1 MTAGKT
7 YSIPEKIKESTHITP
22 EKYQQ
27 MYQASVEDP
36 SAFWA
41 EQADFLDWYTN
52 PLKSQNTTFSKDEV
66 SIKWFEDG
74 VLNASYN
81 CIDRHLA
88 NDGKKTALFWE
99 GDNPQDSEEVS
110 YQQLHYEVCK
120 LANGLK
126 KLGVEKGDTVAIYM
140 PMVPQAAYA
149 MLACA
154 RIGAVHSVIFG
165 GFSPNAIADR
175 INDSSAKVVITCD
188 EGRRGGRSVPL
199 KQNVDKAVSN
209 NACPSVTKVIVH
221 QLTHGDVAWNDDLD
235 IAWEALVDECSGQC
249 EPEPMNAEDPL
260 FILYTSGSTGT
271 PKGVVH
277 TTGGYLLYSALTF
290 KYVFDYKPD
299 DIYWCSADVGW
310 VTGHSYMIYG
320 PLANGASQVF
330 FEGVPTYPDVRR
342 IAQVIELDFI
352 VTGGGDERV
361 SNSYT
366 PRIRHAY
373 IEYKDWLIGQTWTT
387 FMDVKTLPE
396 SLDFVGVPDGVIFGR
411 QTMLRYS
418 KGGFKIALENP
429 ESTIS
434 TDNVGSKEVAD
445 DNALPDLTASYSIN
459 DDWGHVKVAGLVR
472 QLSYDNGID
481 VDEDEVG
488 YGVALSGKLKF
499 ANGDDVRMSFNAGSG
514 LGRYMAINAATG
526 VAVNPD
532 KNNQLE
538 AIESYGYAISYRHLW
553 SDKARTSV
561 MFSAL
566 EVDNPAALTGLLA
579 TKSTY
584 STRINYLYSPVP
596 ALTVGAEYAFAK
608 REIESGSDGDMNR
621 VQFSAKYAF

>member
-1 MTAGKT
+1 MTHT
-7 YSIPEKIKESTHITP
+7 
-22 EKYQQ
+22 
-27 MYQASVEDP
+27 
-36 SAFWA
+36 
-41 EQADFLDWYTN
+41 L
-52 PLKSQNTTFSKDEV
+52 
-66 SIKWFEDG
+66 
-74 VLNASYN
+74 
-81 CIDRHLA
+81 
-88 NDGKKTALFWE
+88 KKTAVLCALSSVASFASAQNVADTQFQFS
-99 GDNPQDSEEVS
+99 GYIKADAIVS
-110 YQQLHYEVCK
+110 DYSDGALPSGSVGRDFY
-120 LANGLK
+120 
-126 KLGVEKGDTVAIYM
+126 
-140 PMVPQAAYA
+140 VPS
-149 MLACA
+149 LTP
-154 RIGAVHSVIFG
+154 VG
-165 GFSPNAIADR
+165 GF
-175 INDSSAKVVITCD
+175 D
-188 EGRRGGRSVPL
+188 EGAQFDAHIRQSRFRI
-199 KQNVDKAVSN
+199 
-209 NACPSVTKVIVH
+209 T
-221 QLTHGDVAWNDDLD
+221 
-235 IAWEALVDECSGQC
+235 
-249 EPEPMNAEDPL
+249 
-260 FILYTSGSTGT
+260 TST
-271 PKGVVH
+271 PTQDGNEIKGV
-277 TTGGYLLYSALTF
+277 L
-290 KYVFDYKPD
+290 
-299 DIYWCSADVGW
+299 
-310 VTGHSYMIYG
+310 
-320 PLANGASQVF
+320 
-330 FEGVPTYPDVRR
+330 
-342 IAQVIELDFI
+342 ELDFI

-411 QTMLRYS
+411 QTMVRYS
-418 KGGFKIALENP
+418 KGGLKIALENP

-488 YGVALSGKLKF
+488 YGVALTGKLKF

-596 ALTVGAEYAFAK
+596 ALTFGAEYAFAK

-621 VQFSAKYAF
+621 LQFSAKYAF